1 MRLPDPA
8 SRRSRASGSA
18 VALAGL
24 GALALAAAGPV
35 ARPPQGPVLP
45 AIVFVSRHAPAGA
58 DSGWIPGLGPHGRTL
73 VTGGRLLVRE
83 RDGRVREL
91 VPPSRLYDV
100 SDPAVSPDARRVAF
114 AAVERRG
121 APWRIWIVDLE
132 GRSLERALPDPPQPA
147 ASGQR
152 DADDFDPCWVDDTTL
167 CFASTRAGERAQY
180 GGVPAS
186 NLYLARLGGAAVRLT
201 YERNGAEEPAMDFAR
216 GRIVFARWWHNRW
229 RASDEPPGVT
239 TDPTRAVPAETV
251 SVWHAMEITPAGADE
266 RLACGAPGD
275 RTRGRLGAMAYQPA
289 LLADGSIAGVY
300 AANPALVPGP
310 GGLGVQ
316 RFAPRLGAGRRL
328 AGALVDPS
336 ARAGYGAPSGLAP
349 PSACSPAGLPDG
361 RIVLAY
367 DPGGRGDFGLYLMD
381 AGASRAAGS
390 GLERLLDLPGTLEL
404 DPAPVVAH
412 GGVKRVT
419 LPAPGRPEGTPTSL
433 AAALASPR
441 RFRYLNLDVF
451 AGGRARRGPPDGPP
465 VTAGARIRFFAA
477 LSRPAEEGGD
487 TVALVR
493 EAAVGPGGRVD
504 QGGLPAETPM
514 FEQVVGPDGGVL
526 RSAHGPAHVAGLN
539 VGAAGAVVSCRGC
552 HAGHSRMVRGR
563 PPTP

>member
-1 MRLPDPA
+1 MRFPDPA
-8 SRRSRASGSA
+8 SRRSRASRRT

-35 ARPPQGPVLP
+35 ARRTPALP
-45 AIVFVSRHAPAGA
+45 AIVFVSRRAPVGA
-58 DSGWIPGLGPHGRTL
+58 DSGWVPGLGPHGRTL
-73 VTGGRLLVRE
+73 ATGGRLLVRE
-83 RDGRVREL
+83 RDGRLREL
-91 VPPSRLYDV
+91 VPAGRLYDV

-114 AAVERRG
+114 AAVETRAAR
-121 APWRIWIVDLE
+121 WRIWIVDLE
-132 GRSLERALPDPPQPA
+132 GRGLERALPDPAGPA
-147 ASGQR
+147 GLDSAG
-152 DADDFDPCWVDDTTL
+152 ADDFDPCWVDDTTL

-229 RASDEPPGVT
+229 RASDASPGVT
-239 TDPTRAVPAETV
+239 TDPARAVPAETV

-266 RLACGAPGD
+266 RLACGSPAD
-275 RTRGRLGAMAYQPA
+275 RARGRLGAMAYQPA

-300 AANPALVPGP
+300 AANPALVPAP
-310 GGLGVQ
+310 GGLGLQ

-328 AGALVDPS
+328 AGALVDPH

-367 DPGGRGDFGLYLMD
+367 DPGGRGDFGLYLMN
-381 AGASRAAGS
+381 AGTAGT

-404 DPAPVVAH
+404 DPAPVVAR
-412 GGVKRVT
+412 GAVKRVT
-419 LPAPGRPEGTPTSL
+419 LPAPGRPEAAPATL

-451 AGGRARRGPPDGPP
+451 AGARSRRAPPQGPP

-477 LSRPAEEGGD
+477 LSQPAQAGGD

-539 VGAAGAVVSCRGC
+539 AGPAGAVVSCRGC
-552 HAGHSRMVRGR
+552 HAGHSLRVRAR